1 VKSTCREVGLM
12 EEMVEMVGMLW
23 LLLMAR
29 LQHYESLVGG
39 GSSGRS
45 EGGMVREQV
54 GMDVGGEMSC

>member
-1 VKSTCREVGLM
+1 M
-12 EEMVEMVGMLW
+12 EEMVEMVGLLW

-45 EGGMVREQV
+45 EGGMVEGQARMGV
-54 GMDVGGEMSC
+54 GDGMLY